1 MADYTFTPPSTAYAN
16 VTINQAQDFTAQ
28 LDADIDGDGFVGL
41 PDLIILCENWLM
53 VGDLSMGDLDDSGF
67 IDMGDVAE
75 LGGYWQQ

>member
-1 MADYTFTPPSTAYAN
+1 
-16 VTINQAQDFTAQ
+16 
-28 LDADIDGDGFVGL
+28 
-41 PDLIILCENWLM
+41 M